1 MTDQARRA
9 LIGVLAIS
17 AATGAVAA
25 FASASQPGGDA
36 AALADDS
43 DAPGLEYWQR
53 LERVYQ
59 RAEARS
65 EAASVRSDA
74 FDSDTPEH
82 GEAWAEACRKG
93 QLTRS
98 LAESA
103 AFIAARDWPS
113 LSIKLGILRH
123 SAGAD
128 QLSNDEAFSILE
140 ADIRHVIAAGR

>member
-1 MTDQARRA
+1 MTDHARRA

-25 FASASQPGGDA
+25 FAGPPQLDVSV
-36 AALADDS
+36 ALADDGA
-43 DAPGLEYWQR
+43 APGLEYWQR
-53 LERVYQ
+53 LERVYR

-65 EAASVRSDA
+65 EAASLRSDA
-74 FDSDTPEH
+74 LDSDTPEH

-113 LSIKLGILRH
+113 LSIKLAILRH

-128 QLSNDEAFSILE
+128 QLSNDEAFDVLE
-140 ADIRHVIAAGR
+140 ADIRHVIAAAR